1 MYVSFNRMWYN
12 KKQAVKKTGR
22 GSYRKWKGKKM
33 KKKLI
38 AVIAGVFLM
47 GSLTGCSSQ
56 LSNEYITIK
65 QYKGLEVPQVEATEL
80 TDDQVTNYVNYF
92 LQADATRTEVTDR
105 EAQTGDTVNIDYVG
119 KVDGV
124 EFQGGSAQ
132 GTDLEL
138 GSGSFIG
145 ANGDYQGFE
154 DQIVGHNKGEQFDIT
169 VQFPDT
175 YMNTEMAGK
184 VAVFTITLNG
194 IYTVDVPKLTDK
206 WVKENSVEATT
217 VKEYKKEIKEKIE
230 NQQMYQNL
238 LNALVDQIEVKKDLP
253 KDKVKEQ
260 KEAIINQYESTAE
273 YYQMELGDYL
283 TQYMGMTEDQF
294 KEKAQTVAENTVRN
308 QMAVELLC
316 EKKNLEPTDKEY
328 EIGLKQY
335 AALAGYRTDQI
346 AEYEEK
352 NGKENIEQSIMQE
365 KAAKYLQKSC
375 VQVEQEDETTNEN
388 AKDTQNSTTENKD
401 QNTDQ
406 SSDES
411 SDQSSTDNAQE

>member
-1 MYVSFNRMWYN
+1 M
-12 KKQAVKKTGR
+12 
-22 GSYRKWKGKKM
+22 
-33 KKKLI
+33 
-38 AVIAGVFLM
+38 
-47 GSLTGCSSQ
+47 
-56 LSNEYITIK
+56 
-65 QYKGLEVPQVEATEL
+65 
-80 TDDQVTNYVNYF
+80 
-92 LQADATRTEVTDR
+92 
-105 EAQTGDTVNIDYVG
+105 
-119 KVDGV
+119 
-124 EFQGGSAQ
+124 
-132 GTDLEL
+132 L

>member
-1 MYVSFNRMWYN
+1 
-12 KKQAVKKTGR
+12 
-22 GSYRKWKGKKM
+22 M

-38 AVIAGVFLM
+38 AVIAGVFLI

-65 QYKGLEVPQVEATEL
+65 QYKGLEVPQQEEAEL
-80 TDDQVTNYVNYF
+80 TDEQVTNYVNYF
-92 LQADATRTEVTDR
+92 LQADATRTEVSDR
-105 EAQTGDTVNIDYVG
+105 PAQTGDTVNIDYVG

-145 ANGDYQGFE
+145 ANGEHQGFE
-154 DQIVGHNKGEQFDIT
+154 DQIVGHSKGEQFDIT
-169 VQFPDT
+169 VQFPED

-194 IYTVDVPKLTDK
+194 IYSVEVPELTDEWAK
-206 WVKENSVEATT
+206 KNSVEATT
-217 VKEYKKEIKEKIE
+217 VKEYKKEIEEKIE

-253 KDKVKEQ
+253 KDQIKERQ
-260 KEAIINQYESTAE
+260 DAIRTQYENTAAYYQIEFAE
-273 YYQMELGDYL
+273 YLS
-283 TQYMGMTEDQF
+283 QYMGLTEEQF
-294 KEKAQTVAENTVRN
+294 EEKVKTTAENTVRN

-316 EKKNLEPTDKEY
+316 EKKKLEPTEKEY

-375 VQVEQEDETTNEN
+375 VQVEQEESTNDAKDEQTDSSETTE
-388 AKDTQNSTTENKD
+388 
-401 QNTDQ
+401 
-406 SSDES
+406 
-411 SDQSSTDNAQE
+411 

>member
-1 MYVSFNRMWYN
+1 
-12 KKQAVKKTGR
+12 
-22 GSYRKWKGKKM
+22 M
-33 KKKLI
+33 KKRVI
-38 AVIAGVFLM
+38 AVLTAVLMTASLAGC
-47 GSLTGCSSQ
+47 GSGK
-56 LSNEYITIK
+56 LSNDYVTVNK
-65 QYKGLEVPQVEATEL
+65 YKGLEVTEVAKNEVSDDSVEQEIQSRLEAAAPEQ
-80 TDDQVTNYVNYF
+80 D
-92 LQADATRTEVTDR
+92 VTDR
-105 EAQTGDTVNIDYVG
+105 AAQSGDWVNIDYTG
-119 KVDGV
+119 TLDGV
-124 EFQGGSAQ
+124 AFDGGTAT
-132 GTDLEL
+132 GYDLEL

-145 ANGDYQGFE
+145 ASGDYQGFE

-411 SDQSSTDNAQE
+411 SDQNSTDNAQE

>member
-1 MYVSFNRMWYN
+1 
-12 KKQAVKKTGR
+12 
-22 GSYRKWKGKKM
+22 M
-33 KKKLI
+33 KKKLVMI
-38 AVIAGVFLM
+38 LMAVMVASATLGGCGQKGAETGTSVSAEEEDVQISYKELM
-47 GSLTGCSSQ
+47 KATDYKVQKYVKLNDYMNMTVELSQ
-56 LSNEYITIK
+56 DYSITDEQIQEYIEYLLSMYPEYETTDK
-65 QYKGLEVPQVEATEL
+65 TTVE
-80 TDDQVTNYVNYF
+80 N
-92 LQADATRTEVTDR
+92 
-105 EAQTGDTVNIDYVG
+105 GDIVNIDYVG

-346 AEYEEK
+346 AEYKEK

-406 SSDES
+406 SSD
-411 SDQSSTDNAQE
+411 QSSTDNAQE

>member
-1 MYVSFNRMWYN
+1 M
-12 KKQAVKKTGR
+12 
-22 GSYRKWKGKKM
+22 
-33 KKKLI
+33 
-38 AVIAGVFLM
+38 
-47 GSLTGCSSQ
+47 
-56 LSNEYITIK
+56 
-65 QYKGLEVPQVEATEL
+65 
-80 TDDQVTNYVNYF
+80 
-92 LQADATRTEVTDR
+92 
-105 EAQTGDTVNIDYVG
+105 
-119 KVDGV
+119 
-124 EFQGGSAQ
+124 
-132 GTDLEL
+132 
-138 GSGSFIG
+138 
-145 ANGDYQGFE
+145 
-154 DQIVGHNKGEQFDIT
+154 
-169 VQFPDT
+169 
-175 YMNTEMAGK
+175 
-184 VAVFTITLNG
+184 
-194 IYTVDVPKLTDK
+194 
-206 WVKENSVEATT
+206 
-217 VKEYKKEIKEKIE
+217 
-230 NQQMYQNL
+230 
-238 LNALVDQIEVKKDLP
+238 NALVDQIEVKKDLP